1 MSAKTALPC
10 LQSHPSSSLS
20 PTANANRQVPSPHLP
35 CRLNK
40 HRSAQMAALLQLPG
54 ASLMRNDTKHLLPCL
69 HQMGV
74 LPLRKGWCAPT
85 NLYFSSQSSTLLRT
99 WLPEPPPC
107 STCWGGRGNRCI
119 TEVLTKQGFLK
130 HSFNEVK
137 VEHNK
142 YTSQTELSGIF
153 LAQTMPKDVMVR
165 KKCFPYEEAHWKQ
178 K

>member
-85 NLYFSSQSSTLLRT
+85 NLYFSSQSSTLTAWASSMFYML
-99 WLPEPPPC
+99 
-107 STCWGGRGNRCI
+107 GGRGNHCI